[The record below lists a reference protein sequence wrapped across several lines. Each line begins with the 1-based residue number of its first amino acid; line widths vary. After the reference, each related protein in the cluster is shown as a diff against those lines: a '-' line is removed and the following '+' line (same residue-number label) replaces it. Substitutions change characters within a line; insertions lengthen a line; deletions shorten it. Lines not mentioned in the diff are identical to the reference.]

1 MNFILNKNKDEIVQT
16 IHITIRKYRVQDKEL
31 VDKTNVENQ
40 N

>member
-16 IHITIRKYRVQDKEL
+16 IHITIRKCRVQDKEL